1 MCVCLRVCYL
11 SGRGGWGFGM
21 FGLVGGFGLVG
32 CFFFDGLFGFF
43 VFNLMEIFLNY
54 QLFSSS
60 AQSW

>member
-32 CFFFDGLFGFF
+32 CFFLMGCLGFLF
-43 VFNLMEIFLNY
+43 LI
-54 QLFSSS
+54 
-60 AQSW
+60 